1 MNLLHPI
8 WAEINLNN
16 LIYNIDQIKKKS
28 SNSEIIGVVK
38 ANAYGHGAVEI
49 SKVLLNHGINRFAV
63 ANIVEAIELRENEI
77 KAPIMLLGISEDYAI
92 DALLEYDVEPTIS
105 TYEFAMNLN
114 NKAKALNKTVNI
126 HIAMD
131 SGMGRIGFRKNDK
144 GLEDIINISKL
155 SNLKI
160 ESIFSHFSTADSKD
174 KSYSLRQLEIYN
186 TFLDKLQEAGV
197 YINKK
202 NLSNSAAIIDLPE
215 SHYDY
220 VRPGIIQYGYYPS
233 DEVDKNHFD
242 IKHVLTW
249 KTKIIHIKEVEENEY
264 IGYGQTFKTSRK
276 TVVATLPVGYADGYS
291 RGLSNK
297 GKVIINGQLAPI
309 IGNVCMD
316 QFMVDITEIENVHLG
331 NEVILLGSDGN
342 VKFDADDIAKLTNT
356 ISYEVL
362 CLIGRRAPRIYIKDY
377 KTIGIRYLM

>member
-28 SNSEIIGVVK
+28 GNSEIIGVVK

-49 SKVLLNHGINRFAV
+49 SKVLLNHGINRLAV

-114 NKAKALNKTVNI
+114 NKANALNKTVNI

-316 QFMVDITEIENVHLG
+316 QFMVDITDIENVHLG

>member
-16 LIYNIDQIKKKS
+16 LIYNINQIKKKS

-49 SKVLLNHGINRFAV
+49 SKVLLNHGINRLAV

-114 NKAKALNKTVNI
+114 NKAKALNKTVYI

-316 QFMVDITEIENVHLG
+316 QFMVDITDIENVPLG

>member
-49 SKVLLNHGINRFAV
+49 SKVLLNHGINRLAV

-114 NKAKALNKTVNI
+114 NKANALNKTVNI

-316 QFMVDITEIENVHLG
+316 QFMVDITDIENVHLG

>member
-1 MNLLHPI
+1 MNLLHQI

-49 SKVLLNHGINRFAV
+49 SKVLLNHGINRLAV

-77 KAPIMLLGISEDYAI
+77 KAPIILLGISEDYAI

-160 ESIFSHFSTADSKD
+160 ESIFSHFSTADSKY
-174 KSYSLRQLEIYN
+174 KIYSLRQLEIYN
-186 TFLDKLQEAGV
+186 TLLDKLQEAGV
-197 YINKK
+197 YINKR

>member
-28 SNSEIIGVVK
+28 GNSEIIGVVK

-49 SKVLLNHGINRFAV
+49 SKVLLNHGINRLAV

-114 NKAKALNKTVNI
+114 NKANALNKTVNI

-144 GLEDIINISKL
+144 GLEDIIKISKL

-316 QFMVDITEIENVHLG
+316 QFMVDITDIENVHLG

>member
-1 MNLLHPI
+1 
-8 WAEINLNN
+8 
-16 LIYNIDQIKKKS
+16 
-28 SNSEIIGVVK
+28 
-38 ANAYGHGAVEI
+38 
-49 SKVLLNHGINRFAV
+49 
-63 ANIVEAIELRENEI
+63 
-77 KAPIMLLGISEDYAI
+77 MLLGISEDYAI

-114 NKAKALNKTVNI
+114 NKANALNKTVNI

-316 QFMVDITEIENVHLG
+316 QFMVDITDIENVHLG

>member
-28 SNSEIIGVVK
+28 GNSEIIGVVK

-49 SKVLLNHGINRFAV
+49 SKVLLNHGINRLAV

-114 NKAKALNKTVNI
+114 NKANALNKTVNI

>member
-16 LIYNIDQIKKKS
+16 FIYNIEQIKNKS
-28 SNSEIIGVVK
+28 HDSEIIGVVK

-49 SKVLLNHGINRFAV
+49 SKVLINNGIKRLAV
-63 ANIVEAIELRENEI
+63 ANIVEAIELRENDI
-77 KAPIMLLGISEDYAI
+77 KSPIMLLGISENYAI
-92 DALLEYDVEPTIS
+92 DALLEYDVEPTVS
-105 TYEFAMNLN
+105 SYEFAINLN
-114 NKAKALNKTVNI
+114 NKAKALNKIIPI
-126 HIAMD
+126 HIAID
-131 SGMGRIGFRKNDK
+131 SGMGRIGFRKNDASIN
-144 GLEDIINISKL
+144 DILNISNL

-174 KSYSLRQLEIYN
+174 KSYSLNQIEIYN
-186 TFLDKLQEAGV
+186 SFLDKLFENGV
-197 YINKK
+197 NVNKK
-202 NLSNSAAIIDLPE
+202 NLSNSAAIIDLPQ
-215 SHYDY
+215 SHYDC

-233 DEVDKNHFD
+233 NYVDKEHFN
-242 IKHVLTW
+242 IKPVLTW

-264 IGYGQTFKTSRK
+264 IGYGQAFKTKRK
-276 TVVATLPVGYADGYS
+276 TIVATLPVGYADGYS

-297 GKVIINGQLAPI
+297 GKVIINGKLAPI

-316 QFMVDITEIENVHLG
+316 QFMVDITDIENVSLG
-331 NEVILLGSDGN
+331 DEVILLGSDGD
-342 VKFDADDIAKLTNT
+342 VKFDAEDMASLLNT

>member
-28 SNSEIIGVVK
+28 GNSEIIGVVK

-49 SKVLLNHGINRFAV
+49 SKVLLNHGINRLAV

-77 KAPIMLLGISEDYAI
+77 KAPIILLGISEDYAI

-316 QFMVDITEIENVHLG
+316 QFMVDITDIENVHLG